1 MAINKKA
8 KCVRV
13 KLNGAYALNATYL
26 VKKAEHINMESTK
39 QNLVLSSNKKVALCG
54 STKE

>member
-8 KCVRV
+8 KCVTV
-13 KLNGAYALNATYL
+13 KLNGAYALNAIRL
-26 VKKAEHINMESTK
+26 VKTAELINIESTK